1 MWILEIVNL
10 KKKWILKKGEF
21 SKRWIFKNVNFQKCD
36 FFFFFCIV
44 DRYQCGKMRLFKL
57 LLPTVKYYLNLQYF
71 WLWEDAWWRNE
82 RSIIN
87 FIQKIMNHILHL
99 SALLRSVWWEV
110 WVLQEGKFFLT
121 SRHNLS
127 IARKWHNFFLQLW

>member
-1 MWILEIVNL
+1 MWIS
-10 KKKWILKKGEF
+10 KKWI
-21 SKRWIFKNVNFQKCD
+21 
-36 FFFFFCIV
+36 FCF
-44 DRYQCGKMRLFKL
+44 DRQQCGKMRLFKL

-110 WVLQEGKFFLT
+110 WVLQEGKFFFNVTTQFVNCKKMTQFFSSTLVIACMKPGMMLRTT
-121 SRHNLS
+121 SQNHRVWKLLKNVS
-127 IARKWHNFFLQLW
+127 

>member
-1 MWILEIVNL
+1 MWILEIVNF
-10 KKKWILKKGEF
+10 KKRWILKKGEF

-36 FFFFFCIV
+36 FFFCIV

-110 WVLQEGKFFLT
+110 WVLQEGKFFFNVT
-121 SRHNLS
+121 TQFVNC
-127 IARKWHNFFLQLW
+127 KKMTQFFFLQLW